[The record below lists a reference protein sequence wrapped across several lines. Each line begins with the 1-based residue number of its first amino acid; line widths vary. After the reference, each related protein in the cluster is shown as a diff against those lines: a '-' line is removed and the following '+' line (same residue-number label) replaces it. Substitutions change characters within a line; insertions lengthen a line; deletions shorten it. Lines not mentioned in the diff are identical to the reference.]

1 MKKIVFANAPIN
13 SGNKGCSA
21 LSIAAMYIIDA
32 IFKEK
37 GEEYQIYLTDSK
49 IKTLGETCYQVS
61 DYGKLNFIVCQYPPK
76 IRENSIRGF
85 LHRSYI
91 NKINDVFKNADYILD
106 IGEGDSFAD
115 IYGERRFEEKDLIH
129 QIAIKYKKP
138 YCLLPQTIGP
148 FDDSLIRGKAVK
160 SITNASLVMPR
171 DKQSLDYIKEI
182 APNIKDLKEY
192 IDVAFFLPY
201 KKIRF
206 SSNNIHVGLNISAL
220 LWNGGYTRN
229 NQFNLKIDYQGVV
242 KNIINYFLSIPNVVL
257 HLVPHVVLQERNIEN
272 DYEICYDLWKE
283 YHNSN
288 VLLAP
293 FALDPVEIKSYI
305 AGLDFF
311 MGARM
316 HATIGAFSSGVPV
329 VPMAYSRKFNGLF
342 EDTLDYHFM
351 SDLKKQTTDEVL
363 STIKDAFAKR
373 SELND
378 IINDR
383 MKTVVKERERLL
395 YDDLRKF
402 FKLA

>member
-76 IRENSIRGF
+76 IPENSIRGF

-148 FDDSLIRGKAVK
+148 FDDSIIRGKAVK

-229 NQFNLKIDYQGVV
+229 NQFNLKVDYQ
-242 KNIINYFLSIPNVVL
+242 KLIINIINFFLANTNVKL
-257 HLVPHVVLQERNIEN
+257 HLVPHVVSQERNIEN
-272 DYEICYDLWKE
+272 DYEVSYELWKK
-283 YHNSN
+283 YNN
-288 VLLAP
+288 PNLQLAP
-293 FALDPVEIKSYI
+293 FALDPVEIKCYI

-311 MGARM
+311 IGARM
-316 HATIGAFSSGVPV
+316 HATIAAFSSGVPV

-342 EDTLDYHFM
+342 EDTLQYPYM
-351 SDLKKQTTDEVL
+351 LDLKKEK
-363 STIKDAFAKR
+363 KDNL
-373 SELND
+373 LNMVKDIFNNRDKLTSIIQERMD
-378 IINDR
+378 II
-383 MKTVVKERERLL
+383 VREKKQLL
-395 YDDLRKF
+395 LKDLKVF
-402 FKLA
+402 FKL

>member
-37 GEEYQIYLTDSK
+37 GEEYQLYLTDSK

-76 IRENSIRGF
+76 IPENSIRGF

-148 FDDSLIRGKAVK
+148 FDDSIIRGKAVK

-192 IDVAFFLPY
+192 IDVAFYLPY

-229 NQFNLKIDYQGVV
+229 NQFDLKIDYQRVI

-272 DYEICYDLWKE
+272 DYEVCYDLWKE

-316 HATIGAFSSGVPV
+316 HATIAAFSTGVPV

-342 EDTLDYHFM
+342 ADTLQYTYIVDMKSM
-351 SDLKKQTTDEVL
+351 SDDVILSSISEAFENKRELKATIEERL
-363 STIKDAFAKR
+363 SG
-373 SELND
+373 
-378 IINDR
+378 
-383 MKTVVKERERLL
+383 VVKERENLL
-395 YDDLRKF
+395 YSELKSF
-402 FKLA
+402 LKI